1 MDEPFDSPR
10 FMIYKYHCKSV
21 LHLSNDNLGLLFRT
35 ICEYQ
40 IDKDSLDKIDPRIA
54 QVFPFFKNQFDL
66 DDKKY
71 QKKVDANRRNAQKNK
86 KYKGQNNEWSP
97 MESNGK
103 VGNQKLPMVAEKGK
117 DKDKVKDKDK
127 DNILDINM
135 ANQRKVAGIEIQNIG
150 NKEDLIDFW
159 ENKYSDTFKQ
169 DSKIREMYENKLAE
183 FDD

>member
-103 VGNQKLPMVAEKGK
+103 VGNQKLPMVTDKGKGKGK
-117 DKDKVKDKDK
+117 DKDK
-127 DNILDINM
+127 DNTLDIIMKNPRRF
-135 ANQRKVAGIEIQNIG
+135 AKNEIQNTG
-150 NKEDLIDFW
+150 KKEDLIDLW
-159 ENKYSDTFKQ
+159 ENNFSDAWKQ
-169 DSKIREMYENKLAE
+169 DSKIKGMYENKLSE
-183 FDD
+183 FED

>member
-71 QKKVDANRRNAQKNK
+71 QKLCGRCGRWRVFRYGLTRN
-86 KYKGQNNEWSP
+86 GH
-97 MESNGK
+97 
-103 VGNQKLPMVAEKGK
+103 
-117 DKDKVKDKDK
+117 
-127 DNILDINM
+127 
-135 ANQRKVAGIEIQNIG
+135 
-150 NKEDLIDFW
+150 
-159 ENKYSDTFKQ
+159 
-169 DSKIREMYENKLAE
+169 
-183 FDD
+183 

>member
-66 DDKKY
+66 D
-71 QKKVDANRRNAQKNK
+71 V
-86 KYKGQNNEWSP
+86 EC
-97 MESNGK
+97 
-103 VGNQKLPMVAEKGK
+103 
-117 DKDKVKDKDK
+117 
-127 DNILDINM
+127 
-135 ANQRKVAGIEIQNIG
+135 
-150 NKEDLIDFW
+150 
-159 ENKYSDTFKQ
+159 NKYLHSLYRYLPKRKDLKNEAYQISYSWFC
-169 DSKIREMYENKLAE
+169 
-183 FDD
+183 

>member
-71 QKKVDANRRNAQKNK
+71 QKRVKMPII
-86 KYKGQNNEWSP
+86 KYVF
-97 MESNGK
+97 SNIPTSS
-103 VGNQKLPMVAEKGK
+103 N
-117 DKDKVKDKDK
+117 
-127 DNILDINM
+127 
-135 ANQRKVAGIEIQNIG
+135 
-150 NKEDLIDFW
+150 
-159 ENKYSDTFKQ
+159 TF
-169 DSKIREMYENKLAE
+169 I
-183 FDD
+183 

>member
-71 QKKVDANRRNAQKNK
+71 QKKVDANKRIRNIRDKTTNGHQ
-86 KYKGQNNEWSP
+86 WSP
-97 MESNGK
+97 ME
-103 VGNQKLPMVAEKGK
+103 KLVTK
-117 DKDKVKDKDK
+117 
-127 DNILDINM
+127 NY
-135 ANQRKVAGIEIQNIG
+135 Q
-150 NKEDLIDFW
+150 W
-159 ENKYSDTFKQ
+159 
-169 DSKIREMYENKLAE
+169 
-183 FDD
+183 

>member
-103 VGNQKLPMVAEKGK
+103 VGNQKLPIVAEKGK
-117 DKDKVKDKDK
+117 DKDKEKIRDFKMK
-127 DNILDINM
+127 TP
-135 ANQRKVAGIEIQNIG
+135 RKVAGIEIQNIG
-150 NKEDLIDFW
+150 NKEDLIDCW
-159 ENKYSDTFKQ
+159 ENIYSDTFKQ

>member
-71 QKKVDANRRNAQKNK
+71 QKKGSWYYDIEELGYKANLDNLHSAIGLEQLK
-86 KYKGQNNEWSP
+86 KIDKMKKEE
-97 MESNGK
+97 M
-103 VGNQKLPMVAEKGK
+103 KLQITTIK
-117 DKDKVKDKDK
+117 
-127 DNILDINM
+127 
-135 ANQRKVAGIEIQNIG
+135 
-150 NKEDLIDFW
+150 
-159 ENKYSDTFKQ
+159 T
-169 DSKIREMYENKLAE
+169 
-183 FDD
+183 